1 MIVTIIGI
9 QNSIQAQSALPSD
22 GQIQAADSAITSSAI
37 RAHVQFLAD
46 DLLEGRG
53 PGTRGDELAMS
64 YVQAQF
70 KALGLKPA
78 AQGDSW
84 IQPVPL
90 VGVNTRPPE
99 RIDFKT
105 GEKKL
110 TLKNYEQYIMT
121 SGLAQTTTSFNDAE
135 VVFVGYGIQAPEY
148 NWDDFKDVDVAGK
161 VLLIMNN
168 DPAGDPILFAGSKRL
183 YYGRW
188 DYKYAKA
195 AEMGAVGAF
204 IIHTTES
211 AGYPYQVVQTSWTGE
226 QMRLGGSKAKRLPV
240 EGWLTEDSAR
250 TLVNQAGKDLD
261 TLRTAAERREFRP
274 VPLGTTVSA
283 RLKSLVRNA
292 NTGNVLGLMPG
303 SDPELSKQ
311 WVIFTAHHDH
321 IGMIEKRDDK
331 MDYIY
336 NGAIDNASGV
346 GVLLCIARA
355 FANLPDSERPKR
367 SILFASVGAE
377 EQGLLGSQFLAENP
391 PVPAGNLAAI
401 MNIDGVN
408 ILGRTKD
415 IVVIG
420 NGKSDL
426 DQTVQRIGRW
436 QGRVVVPD
444 QFPDQGYYYRSDQF
458 SLAKVGVPGVYLGT
472 GVHVIGKPDGW
483 GKAKMREWN
492 ENVYHQ
498 VSDEYNE
505 DWDLSG
511 AVEDAKLMFHIGL
524 QTANQPAMPAWI
536 PGDEFEAARKSAI
549 GAKNL
554 MFANS
559 RGIPMIFG
567 MEMRRQFEPSS
578 H

>member
-1 MIVTIIGI
+1 MNFKNAVYLSIGLFFACI
-9 QNSIQAQSALPSD
+9 GQSVAQSKLPTSD
-22 GQIQAADSAITSSAI
+22 QIKVCDSSITEAVLRGHI
-37 RAHVQFLAD
+37 QFLAD

-53 PGTRGDELAMS
+53 PGTRGDQLAIS
-64 YVQAQF
+64 YVRSQF
-70 KALGLKPA
+70 KALGLNPGA
-78 AQGDSW
+78 ANNRWVQT
-84 IQPVPL
+84 VPL

-99 RIDFKT
+99 SATFRS
-105 GEKKL
+105 GEQALK
-110 TLKNYEQYIMT
+110 LKNYEDYIMA
-121 SGLAQTTTSFNDAE
+121 SGQPRESTGFDDAE
-135 VVFVGYGIQAPEY
+135 IVFVGYGIQAPEY

-168 DPAGDPILFAGSKRL
+168 DPAGDPNLFAGSKRL

-204 IIHTTES
+204 IIHTTPS

-226 QMRLGGSKAKRLPV
+226 QMQLGGSQGKRLPM
-240 EGWLTEDSAR
+240 EGWLTEENAR
-250 TLVNQAGKDLD
+250 KVVALSGRDLD
-261 TLRTAAERREFRP
+261 SLRVAAENRNFQP
-274 VPLGTTVSA
+274 VSLGINLSA
-283 RLKSLVRNA
+283 KLKSLVRNA
-292 NTGNVLGLMPG
+292 NTGNVLGLLPG
-303 SDPELSKQ
+303 KDPQLSKQ

-336 NGAIDNASGV
+336 NGAVDNASGV

-355 FANLPDSERPKR
+355 FANLPESERPRR

-391 PVPAGNLAAI
+391 PIPAGKLAAV
-401 MNIDGVN
+401 MNIDGIN

-436 QGRVVVPD
+436 QNRVVVPD

-458 SLAKVGVPGVYLGT
+458 SLAKVGVPGVYLGS
-472 GVHVIGKPDGW
+472 GVHVIGKPEGW
-483 GKAKMREWN
+483 GREKMREWT

-498 VSDEYNE
+498 VGDEYS
-505 DWDLSG
+505 DSWDLSG
-511 AVEDAKLMFHIGL
+511 AVEDAKLMFHVGL
-524 QTANQPAMPAWI
+524 QTANQTELPAWV
-536 PGDEFEAARKSAI
+536 PGDEFEAIRNSAI
-549 GAKNL
+549 SKL
-554 MFANS
+554 DDKV
-559 RGIPMIFG
+559 
-567 MEMRRQFEPSS
+567 E
-578 H
+578 